1 MWQQGQAGGVRWPR
15 SQQPRSCP
23 QQGAGGP
30 CSSVLPTPSRPDSS
44 TPECPRAAQRGAK
57 AWECPSV
64 GGVPRRGPQL
74 PARKQRGESFPLA
87 WPSIFQRSQDGLPDD
102 TDEAVWPFSFCPPG
116 PPLGSRPPHRG
127 EGAQVAT
134 AQQVQQ
140 AGKWLRGEQGGLSP
154 HPLQEQRPGNPPGC
168 ARPPDRPDSGRTV
181 GSLR

>member
-1 MWQQGQAGGVRWPR
+1 MAKEPAAQ
-15 SQQPRSCP
+15 
-23 QQGAGGP
+23 
-30 CSSVLPTPSRPDSS
+30 VLPTAGCGRPLQLRAAHTLTADSS

-102 TDEAVWPFSFCPPG
+102 TDEAVWPLSFCPPG

-140 AGKWLRGEQGGLSP
+140 AGLSP
-154 HPLQEQRPGNPPGC
+154 
-168 ARPPDRPDSGRTV
+168 
-181 GSLR
+181 